1 VGIGTHPDHVREGD
15 AMTDGTRISAR
26 CPQCGLVELVAAQMW
41 LVLTDPPDRA
51 HVDFHCPAC
60 EQHVAHPADGDTVRL
75 LSGLLAVE
83 YVEIPAEALEKHA
96 GPSLTTDDLID
107 LMLSLDGRVDAGSYA
122 RPTTFR

>member
-1 VGIGTHPDHVREGD
+1 VEHLEGD
-15 AMTDGTRISAR
+15 AMSDGTRISAR
-26 CPQCGLVELVAAQMW
+26 CPRCGQVELVAAQMW

-60 EQHVAHPADGDTVRL
+60 EQHVAHPADSDTVRL

-83 YVEIPAEALEKHA
+83 FVEIPAEALELHA

-107 LMLSLDGRVDAGSYA
+107 LMLSLDDWVDAVAAMPARRGSGG
-122 RPTTFR
+122 

>member
-1 VGIGTHPDHVREGD
+1 
-15 AMTDGTRISAR
+15 MTDGTRISAR
-26 CPQCGLVELVAAQMW
+26 CPRCGQVELKAAQMW
-41 LVLTDPPDRA
+41 LVVTDPPDSA

-60 EQHVAHPADGDTVRL
+60 KQHVAHPADSDTVKL

-107 LMLSLDGRVDAGSYA
+107 LMLSLGCPLASGQRARGSGAAEQPRVRRA
-122 RPTTFR
+122 RPCS